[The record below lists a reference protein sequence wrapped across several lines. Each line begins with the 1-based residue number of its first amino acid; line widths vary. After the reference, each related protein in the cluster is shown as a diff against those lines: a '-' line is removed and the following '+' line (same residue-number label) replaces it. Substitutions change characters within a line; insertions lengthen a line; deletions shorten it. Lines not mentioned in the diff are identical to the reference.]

1 MSVFLRLRLWLRR
14 PVMLRLFVVV
24 PTTHGPQRI
33 DTIEGIFKGF
43 VGRGRDAHY
52 LIAKP
57 RHLEIETEASPLAS
71 EPAWIPRE
79 RVFYAQEVRS

>member
-1 MSVFLRLRLWLRR
+1 MSVFLRFRLWFRR
-14 PVMLRLFVVV
+14 PVMLRVFVIV

-43 VGRGRDAHY
+43 AAGHY